1 MMANRPAI
9 VTKVEVARS
18 IAAAI
23 AAGLKI
29 GRVEVDH
36 RAGLV
41 VIVPDGSSEDSSGGN
56 PCDRL
61 LKK

>member
-1 MMANRPAI
+1 MANRPAI
-9 VTKVEVARS
+9 VTKMEVARS
-18 IAAAI
+18 IAAAMS
-23 AAGLKI
+23 AGLKI

-36 RAGLV
+36 RQGLV
-41 VIVPDGSSEDSSGGN
+41 VIVPEGRTDDSSGN

>member
-1 MMANRPAI
+1 MANRPTV
-9 VTKVEVARS
+9 VTKVEVVRS

-23 AAGLKI
+23 SAGLKI

-36 RAGLV
+36 RTGRV
-41 VIVPDGSSEDSSGGN
+41 VIVPEGDPDESGAN

>member
-1 MMANRPAI
+1 MANRPAI

-18 IAAAI
+18 IAAAL

-36 RAGLV
+36 RTGWV
-41 VIVPDGSSEDSSGGN
+41 VIVPAGSLDDSGSN

>member
-9 VTKVEVARS
+9 VTKGEVARS

-23 AAGLKI
+23 SAGLKI

-36 RAGLV
+36 RTGRV
-41 VIVPDGSSEDSSGGN
+41 VIVPEGSLNDSGSN

-61 LKK
+61 LK

>member
-1 MMANRPAI
+1 MANRPAI
-9 VTKVEVARS
+9 VTKTEVARS

-29 GRVEVDH
+29 GRIEVDH
-36 RAGLV
+36 RAGKV
-41 VIVPDGSSEDSSGGN
+41 VIFAQGQDDAVSRN

-61 LKK
+61 LR

>member
-1 MMANRPAI
+1 MMANRPVI

-23 AAGLKI
+23 SAGLKV

-41 VIVPDGSSEDSSGGN
+41 VIVPEGCPDSSGGN

-61 LKK
+61 LRK

>member
-1 MMANRPAI
+1 MANCPAV

-23 AAGLKI
+23 SAGLKI

-36 RAGLV
+36 RTGRV
-41 VIVPDGSSEDSSGGN
+41 VIVPEGRADESGGN

-61 LKK
+61 LNK